1 MAHRTFTITYHRIHV
16 LTLLFGRLI
25 SRTNYLTST
34 MHQLRSISRWVVSCR
49 MANTTALSELSAMTS
64 TTFVNQSKGWH
75 ENINI
80 RKKRRIHKIY
90 KNTRHPAHLTISKQV
105 KAEVKHSKIQFET
118 KLAENIKEDKKN
130 PFSPISEVKQKQI
143 HIQDPY

>member
-1 MAHRTFTITYHRIHV
+1 
-16 LTLLFGRLI
+16 
-25 SRTNYLTST
+25 
-34 MHQLRSISRWVVSCR
+34 
-49 MANTTALSELSAMTS
+49 MTS

-118 KLAENIKEDKKN
+118 KLAENIKEDKKILFAYIRSKAKTN
-130 PFSPISEVKQKQI
+130 TYPGPWLNSEGKLVEAPIEIANDFNRYFNSLFTTENT
-143 HIQDPY
+143 